1 MSSRTR
7 NIYQAFILGATG
19 LFFLQKIWSGNL
31 YWYINARFTI
41 LVFLAAIGFLILAQ
55 VLLTQTLPGRSVAQE
70 EEHHDHAGHEQHAHP
85 QDTSRKTWLT
95 LLIVATPLLLGIL
108 IPARPLGAS
117 AIANRGISAF
127 APASVSGGN
136 LAILLDIHPA
146 NRTILDWIQLFYSES
161 DTVRYSGDT
170 ADVVGFVYHDPRLAP
185 GQFMVGRFTV
195 TCCVADAF
203 AIGMV
208 VVWPAAQELPEN
220 TWVRVRGPVE
230 SVEIDGQR
238 LPLLRAEV
246 VQPVSEP
253 VQPYLF
259 P

>member
-55 VLLTQTLPGRSVAQE
+55 VLLTQTLPGRTVAQE
-70 EEHHDHAGHEQHAHP
+70 EEHHDHVGHEQHAHP
-85 QDTSRKTWLT
+85 QDTSRKAWLT
-95 LLIVATPLLLGIL
+95 LLIVAIPLLLGIL

-136 LAILLDIHPA
+136 LAILLDIPPA

-161 DTVRYSGDT
+161 DTTRYSGDT

-185 GQFMVGRFTV
+185 GQFMVGRFIV

-208 VVWPAAQELPEN
+208 VVWPTAQELPEN
-220 TWVRVRGPVE
+220 TWVRVVGPVE